1 MSAMTTTTR
10 LLLALSIG
18 ALCFVGVPFEAKA
31 QNAVAQFYQGK
42 TVTIIIGS
50 TPGGGYDTY
59 ARLIARHIG
68 KYIPGHP
75 AVAPSNM
82 PGASSNVAAAAVYNT
97 LPKDGTHVGAIYASA
112 MLEPLLGDAARI
124 RHDPSKFQTLGS
136 ASNEIYTCV
145 VRNDAPIKT
154 LGDARATEIILGA
167 TSAGGSTVDFPAIL
181 NRFFGTKFNVVRG
194 YAGSREVL
202 LAIERGEVQGAC
214 GLTWSVLST
223 QIPDLFTAG
232 RFRMLLQED
241 MTGNDELNARGIPVA
256 GKLAEDGPARRALE
270 LFYAQNVLGRPYV
283 TAPEVPADRVAALR
297 SAFMQVLKDP
307 ELLADAKKMRVTIN
321 PQSGD
326 EVQALMAKLYATPK
340 DIVDVVRATIARQK

>member
-1 MSAMTTTTR
+1 MTTSIR
-10 LLLALSIG
+10 ILSALAISAFVLG
-18 ALCFVGVPFEAKA
+18 APPARA
-31 QNAVAQFYQGK
+31 QDAVANFYKGK
-42 TVTIIIGS
+42 TVTIVIGS

-68 KYIPGHP
+68 KFIPGHP
-75 AVAPSNM
+75 TVVPSNM
-82 PGASSNVAAAAVYNT
+82 PGAGSNVAAAAVYNT
-97 LPKDGTHVGAIYASA
+97 LPKDGTQIGAIYASA

-154 LGDARATEIILGA
+154 LADARATQIILGA
-167 TSAGGSTVDFPAIL
+167 TAEGGSTVDFPAIL
-181 NRFFGTKFNVVRG
+181 NRFFGTKFKIVRG

-202 LAIERGEVQGAC
+202 LAIERSEVQGAC

-223 QIPDLFTAG
+223 QFPDLFTDG

-256 GKLAEDGPARRALE
+256 GKLAEGEPARRALE

-283 TAPEVPADRVAALR
+283 MAPETPANRVAALR
-297 SAFMQVLKDP
+297 AAFMQVLKDP
-307 ELLADAKKMRVTIN
+307 ELLADAKNMRVSIN
-321 PQSGD
+321 PQSGED
-326 EVQALMAKLYATPK
+326 VQALIAKLYATPK
-340 DIVDVVRATIARQK
+340 DIVEVVRATIAREK

>member
-1 MSAMTTTTR
+1 MTTTVR
-10 LLLALSIG
+10 ILLALSITV
-18 ALCFVGVPFEAKA
+18 LSFWEAKA

-42 TVTIIIGS
+42 TVTIVIGS

-59 ARLIARHIG
+59 ARLIARHLG
-68 KYIPGHP
+68 KFIPGNP
-75 AVAPSNM
+75 AVVPSNM
-82 PGASSNVAAAAVYNT
+82 PGAGSNVAAAAVYNT
-97 LPKDGTHVGAIYASA
+97 LPKDGTHIGAIYASA

-145 VRNDAPIKT
+145 VRNDAPIKA
-154 LGDARATEIILGA
+154 LGDARTTEVILGA
-167 TSAGGSTVDFPAIL
+167 TADGGSTVDFPAIL
-181 NRFFGTKFNVVRG
+181 NRFFGTKFKIVRG

-202 LAIERGEVQGAC
+202 LAIERNEVQGAC

-223 QIPDLFTAG
+223 QFPDLFTAG

-241 MTGNDELNARGIPVA
+241 MTGIDELNARGIPVA
-256 GKLAEDGPARRALE
+256 GKLADEGQARRALE

-283 TAPEVPADRVAALR
+283 MAPEVPADRVAALR
-297 SAFMQVLKDP
+297 DAFMQVLKDP
-307 ELLADAKKMRVTIN
+307 ELLADAKKLRVTIN
-321 PQSGD
+321 PQSGE

-340 DIVDVVRATIARQK
+340 EIVEVVRATIAREK

>member
-1 MSAMTTTTR
+1 MTTATR
-10 LLLALSIG
+10 ILLALSIS
-18 ALCFVGVPFEAKA
+18 ALCFVGVLPEARA

-42 TVTIIIGS
+42 TVTIVIGS

-68 KYIPGHP
+68 KFIPGNP
-75 AVAPSNM
+75 AVVPSNM
-82 PGASSNVAAAAVYNT
+82 PGAGSNVAAAAVYNT

-112 MLEPLLGDAARI
+112 MLEPLLGDASRI

-154 LGDARATEIILGA
+154 LGDARATETILGA
-167 TSAGGSTVDFPAIL
+167 TAEGGSTVDFPSVL
-181 NRFFGTKFNVVRG
+181 NRFFGTKFKIVRG

-202 LAIERGEVQGAC
+202 LAIERNEVQGAC

-223 QIPDLFTAG
+223 QFPDLFTDG

-241 MTGNDELNARGIPVA
+241 MAGNDELNARNIPVA
-256 GKLAEDGPARRALE
+256 GKLAADEPAQRALE

-283 TAPEVPADRVAALR
+283 MAPEVSAERVAALR
-297 SAFMQVLKDP
+297 SAFTQVLKDP

-321 PQSGD
+321 PQSGA

-340 DIVDVVRATIARQK
+340 EIVDVVRATIAREK